1 MEIVKEIRMMLE
13 IETNKRNIVKEF
25 TNIHDL
31 KLFMQDFF
39 ALPEVDDRR
48 SGMSMLRYRGPE
60 RRMQI

>member
-1 MEIVKEIRMMLE
+1 MEVVKEIRMMLE

-25 TNIHDL
+25 SNLHDL

-39 ALPEVDDRR
+39 ALPEVEDRR
-48 SGMSMLRYRGPE
+48 TGMSMLRRARLE

>member
-1 MEIVKEIRMMLE
+1 MEIVREIRMMLE

-39 ALPEVDDRR
+39 ALAEVDDRR

>member
-25 TNIHDL
+25 SNLHDL

-39 ALPEVDDRR
+39 ALPEVEDRR
-48 SGMSMLRYRGPE
+48 TGMSMLRRARLE

>member
-25 TNIHDL
+25 SNIHDL

-48 SGMSMLRYRGPE
+48 SGMSMLRYRGPD

>member
-1 MEIVKEIRMMLE
+1 MEIVKEIRMILE

-25 TNIHDL
+25 SNIHDL

>member
-60 RRMQI
+60 RRTQI

>member
-1 MEIVKEIRMMLE
+1 MEIVKEIRMILE

-25 TNIHDL
+25 SNIHDL

-48 SGMSMLRYRGPE
+48 SGMSMLRYRGPD

>member
-1 MEIVKEIRMMLE
+1 MEIVREIRMMLE

-25 TNIHDL
+25 SNIHDL

-48 SGMSMLRYRGPE
+48 SGMSMLRYRGPD